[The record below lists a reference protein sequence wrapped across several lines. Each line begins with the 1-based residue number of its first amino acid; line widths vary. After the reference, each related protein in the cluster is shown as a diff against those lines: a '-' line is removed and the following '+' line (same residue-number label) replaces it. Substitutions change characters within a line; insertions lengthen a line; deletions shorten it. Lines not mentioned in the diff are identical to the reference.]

1 MTGSLTKYERCF
13 TDGYDEDTI
22 NDVLDRIEELTDT
35 TIVCLWEFCD
45 HLGYGGSSELF
56 LLDDGALYTLTG
68 DLWPWLLEG
77 ASEAPGGPGTP
88 AQWKGQPAGQ
98 IAREFSGDGRHNLAW
113 KQID

>member
-1 MTGSLTKYERCF
+1 MRWRPPRARRRGPDL
-13 TDGYDEDTI
+13 
-22 NDVLDRIEELTDT
+22 VLGREHAAAPGEELTDT

-45 HLGYGGSSELF
+45 HLGYGGESELF